1 MTETSKREDAVGI
14 AQIWADLAAP
24 FPPEDVEHLPK
35 QLRRDDSVKGRCER
49 PNTGVCADDKPCGGW
64 HAKSIHLAYIGHAG
78 ITTRLN
84 EVVGPENWTLEPY
97 AHDQYGLPMMGHQ
110 FWVKLTVL
118 GVTKM
123 EIADNYKNAQEALGD
138 GLRRAAM
145 RFGIG
150 TYLWSKSE
158 RAGALAEFR
167 PDAEPE
173 QQPQQQ
179 PYPDP
184 PHQQGSNNLDDIPM
198 TEKTRSHMFGL
209 FHRKGV
215 PEEQQLPGINHIT
228 GSAYDSRGKVTEGD
242 ALRVIAVLERRP
254 DVPLP
259 AAADDDSHTNPA
271 DSDYAGVH
279 HSADEGHAQ

>member
-1 MTETSKREDAVGI
+1 MTDETPKTDA
-14 AQIWADLAAP
+14 ADPAELADRMRMWAALAEP

-35 QLRRDDSVKGRCER
+35 QLSRDDKVKGRCEFSNR
-49 PNTGVCADDKPCGGW
+49 GVCADDKPCGGW
-64 HAKSIHLAYIGHAG
+64 HAKSIHLSYIGHAG

-167 PDAEPE
+167 PDVEAEP
-173 QQPQQQ
+173 QQPPQQ
-179 PYPDP
+179 PYPEP
-184 PHQQGSNNLDDIPM
+184 PQQQGSSNLDDIPM
-198 TEKTRSHMFGL
+198 TEKTRGHMFGL
-209 FHRKGV
+209 FHRKGI
-215 PEEQQLPGINHIT
+215 PEHEQLSGINHIT

-242 ALRVIAVLERRP
+242 ALRVIAVLETRP
-254 DVPLP
+254 DIAVADP
-259 AAADDDSHTNPA
+259 APDDTPRPDDASQRNA
-271 DSDYAGVH
+271 
-279 HSADEGHAQ
+279 EGF